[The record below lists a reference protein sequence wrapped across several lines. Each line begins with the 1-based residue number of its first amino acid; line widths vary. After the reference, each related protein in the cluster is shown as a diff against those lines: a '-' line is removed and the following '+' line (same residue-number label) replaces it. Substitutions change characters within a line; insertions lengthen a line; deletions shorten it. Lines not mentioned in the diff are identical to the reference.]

1 MAAPRISLYDAAV
14 SLGISMRR
22 ARALVAAAGITGAS
36 EDGVPVV
43 WYDATEVEA
52 LRTAIQARGNLPGS
66 DANVW
71 AAHVLAR

>member
-1 MAAPRISLYDAAV
+1 MAAPRTTLYDAAV

-22 ARALVAAAGITGAS
+22 TRALVVAAGITGAT
-36 EDGVPVV
+36 EDSVPVV
-43 WYDATEVEA
+43 WYDAAEVEA

-66 DANVW
+66 DANAW